1 MPAGIHGCGW
11 AVFIGVEVR
20 KGTEIGMKKVNLG
33 DLAPDFKLIDTH
45 GQPVSL
51 SMYRGQPVVLVLTR
65 GFI

>member
-1 MPAGIHGCGW
+1 
-11 AVFIGVEVR
+11 
-20 KGTEIGMKKVNLG
+20 MKNVNVG
-33 DLAPDFKLIDTH
+33 DLAPDFELVDTH